1 MKKFWLFFKQQQIT
15 KKTKFG
21 SSFLVDTIRR
31 ICVQQLQKATTA
43 AAAAAIIKKILN
55 YKIKKKKYI
64 VFKKLFLFLF
74 S

>member
-43 AAAAAIIKKILN
+43 AAAAIIKKILN